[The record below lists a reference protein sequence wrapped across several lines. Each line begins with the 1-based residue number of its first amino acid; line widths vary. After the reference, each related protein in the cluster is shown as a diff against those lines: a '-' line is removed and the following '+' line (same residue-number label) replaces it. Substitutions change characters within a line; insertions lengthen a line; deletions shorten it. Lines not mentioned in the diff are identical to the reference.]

1 MPSPSPR
8 TAHVFSTNTPA
19 AGIPSDTFIFAAG
32 CAVGVFICIVSA
44 VANAFLLSTGVPYAG
59 TLMKCDAAGGIAA
72 ILLVWQLLRWSRER
86 NQLVRERARIIA
98 ELNHEVRNAIQAI
111 SLTDYQKNGLDSSQI
126 EFSVC
131 RIERALDEYVP
142 QLPADRA
149 TRMRHDRSA

>member
-8 TAHVFSTNTPA
+8 TAHVFSTNTP
-19 AGIPSDTFIFAAG
+19 GIPSDTFIFAAG

-86 NQLVRERARIIA
+86 NQLVRERARVIA

-111 SLTDYQKNGLDSSQI
+111 SLTDYQENCLDSSQI
-126 EFSVC
+126 ESSVC

-149 TRMRHDRSA
+149 TRMRHDRLA